1 MELNILTATLLVSA
15 LILWSVLI
23 VKFLYWLR
31 AVHNSMHEYRQ
42 INFSIENLQNKH
54 FELSRRVEALESKR
68 RR

>member
-15 LILWSVLI
+15 LILWSVLL

-31 AVHNSMHEYRQ
+31 AVHNSTHEYRH
-42 INFSIENLQNKH
+42 INLSIESLQRKY